1 MRLKTPKV
9 FDERTFSKLI
19 DEVSDNNSSTLN
31 AISLASKFNAASI
44 ENNPDCCIIEVN
56 LLSGYDTYNY
66 EHTLKSTPKYW
77 IILRKTGGGTLVE
90 YPASA
95 GGLWNDKV
103 AGFANQSPSYDLT
116 ATILLFK

>member
-44 ENNPDCCIIEVN
+44 ENNPDCCIIDIQ
-56 LLSGYDTYNY
+56 LLPSNY
-66 EHTLKSTPKYW
+66 ETYPHTLGVIPKYW
-77 IILRKTGGGTLVE
+77 ITLRCSG
-90 YPASA
+90 ASPTEKIVTF
-95 GGLWNDKV
+95 WNATHV
-103 AGFANQSPSYDLT
+103 SFANYNSALDLT